1 MKKNNKTKIIIITL
15 LAITICV
22 SVFFSI
28 ENLTD
33 EILFLF
39 SIIISVLLIKN
50 IYQEEKNYKIINGLI
65 SNAKDLHFRLKELDN
80 LKTEFVSLAS
90 HQLRAPLAKIQG
102 YSSMILEED
111 FGNLPNNLKEPVNRI
126 FLSSQNLGSLLNDF
140 LDVAHIEKGELRYK
154 LATNNLIE
162 IIDKTIF
169 KFEDVLR
176 NSNIKLITT
185 YSKNSEIKVLCDPNK
200 TLSAISKV
208 IDNAIRYTPIGEI
221 RISVAEKDNDAI
233 ITIKDTGIGIKS
245 ENINE
250 LFQKFK
256 RGDNAYNA
264 SITGSGL
271 GLYVAREIIE
281 SQDGK
286 IWLKSDGPGKGT
298 TVFIAFPYLEIR
310 IYK

>member
-1 MKKNNKTKIIIITL
+1 MKTNKTKTVIITL
-15 LAITICV
+15 LTITICI
-22 SVFFSI
+22 SVFLSI
-28 ENLTD
+28 ESITD

-111 FGNLPNNLKEPVNRI
+111 FGKLPNNLKEPMNRI
-126 FLSSQNLGSLLNDF
+126 FISTKDLGSLLNDF
-140 LDVAHIEKGELRYK
+140 LDVAQIEKGELRYK
-154 LATNNLIE
+154 LSTNNLIE
-162 IIDKTIF
+162 IIDKTIK
-169 KFEDVLR
+169 KFEDILK
-176 NSNIKLITT
+176 NSNLKLVTT
-185 YSKNSEIKVLCDPNK
+185 YSKNSEINVLCDPNK

-221 RISVAEKDNDAI
+221 SISIAEKNNDAI

-245 ENINE
+245 DNIND
-250 LFQKFK
+250 LFKKFK

-271 GLYVAREIIE
+271 GLYVAKEIIE

-298 TVFIAFPYLEIR
+298 TVFIAFPLLR
-310 IYK
+310 N